1 MILKNEAINIIRRRK
16 KFIDVEDIDYIGYDN
31 QSHNF
36 EDEVIEI
43 IDWEYLVSHMN
54 RLSDDEKEFVNLRFF
69 NEMNYKDI
77 SKFFDISEEAA
88 KRRGQRILRKLRL
101 SYKGGGESVQSS

>member
-1 MILKNEAINIIRRRK
+1 
-16 KFIDVEDIDYIGYDN
+16 
-31 QSHNF
+31 
-36 EDEVIEI
+36 
-43 IDWEYLVSHMN
+43 
-54 RLSDDEKEFVNLRFF
+54 
-69 NEMNYKDI
+69 MNYKDI